1 MSAAPH
7 TPEQAPAFACSPEVA
22 DALSRG
28 QPVVALESTI
38 ITHGLPR
45 TPMEMPGDF
54 LDAHAHW
61 DPTVPANL
69 AAARIAEHSVR
80 AHGAVPATVA
90 MIGGQLRVG
99 LDASELELVAREAAP
114 AKLSLRDLGPA
125 AFRRRTGGTTVAA
138 TVAASAIAGIRIFA
152 TGGIGGVHRHWSSS
166 LDVSADLVAIAT
178 HPVCVVSAGAKSLL
192 DLGATLEALEAMG
205 VPVIGYRTSAF
216 PRFTSAPDPALRLA
230 ERVESAAE
238 AARLL
243 ACHWRIRPSCGALL
257 AQACPERWTVDT
269 AAAESDLA
277 EAMDEARRRGIKG
290 ADVTPFLLGTMA
302 SGRDG
307 IRIVAANLALLCAN
321 AGVAAAVARAS
332 A

>member
-1 MSAAPH
+1 MSPDLHTGMAAS
-7 TPEQAPAFACSPEVA
+7 AFTCSHEVA

-45 TPMEMPGDF
+45 SPLEMPGDF

-61 DPTVPANL
+61 DSALPANL
-69 AAARIAEHSVR
+69 AAARIAEHAVR
-80 AHGAVPATVA
+80 AHGAVPATIA
-90 MIGGQLRVG
+90 MIDGQLRVG
-99 LDASELELVAREAAP
+99 LSPAELEAVAREASP
-114 AKLSLRDLGPA
+114 AKLSLRDLGAA

-138 TVAASAIAGIRIFA
+138 TVAVSALAGIRIFA
-152 TGGIGGVHRHWSSS
+152 TGGIGGVHRNWNAH
-166 LDVSADLVAIAT
+166 LDVSADLVALAT

-192 DLGATLEALEAMG
+192 DLGATLEVLEAMG

-243 ACHWRIRPSCGALL
+243 ACHWRIRATCGALL
-257 AQACPERWTVDT
+257 AQACPERWTVD
-269 AAAESDLA
+269 ASHAESELA
-277 EAMDEARRRGIKG
+277 VAMGEAQRRGIRG
-290 ADVTPFLLGTMA
+290 AEVTPFLLGTMA
-302 SGRDG
+302 AGADG
-307 IRIVAANLALLCAN
+307 IRTVAANLALLCAN

>member
-1 MSAAPH
+1 MSSDPPTGTVPAAF
-7 TPEQAPAFACSPEVA
+7 TCSDEVS
-22 DALSRG
+22 DALSRR

-45 TPMEMPGDF
+45 APLDMPGDF
-54 LDAHAHW
+54 VDAHAHW
-61 DPTVPANL
+61 DSALPANL
-69 AAARIAEHSVR
+69 AAALIAEHAVR
-80 AHGAVPATVA
+80 AHGAVPATIA
-90 MIGGQLRVG
+90 MIDGQLHVG
-99 LDASELELVAREAAP
+99 LSPSELGAVAREGSP

-138 TVAASAIAGIRIFA
+138 TVAVSALAGIRVFA
-152 TGGIGGVHRHWSSS
+152 TGGIGGVHRNWSMH
-166 LDVSADLVAIAT
+166 LDVSADLIALAT

-192 DLGATLEALEAMG
+192 DLAATLEVLEAMG

-216 PRFTSAPDPALRLA
+216 PRFTSAPDPALRVS

-243 ACHWRIRPSCGALL
+243 ACHWRVRPTCGALL
-257 AQACPERWTVDT
+257 AQACPERWTVDAGHAESEL
-269 AAAESDLA
+269 AAALG
-277 EAMDEARRRGIKG
+277 EAQRRGIRG
-290 ADVTPFLLGTMA
+290 ADVTPFLLGSMA
-302 SGRDG
+302 AGSDG
-307 IRIVAANLALLCAN
+307 IRTVAANLALLCAN

>member
-1 MSAAPH
+1 MSPELHTGMAA
-7 TPEQAPAFACSPEVA
+7 AAFACSEEVA

-38 ITHGLPR
+38 VTHGLPR
-45 TPMEMPGDF
+45 SPLEMPGDF

-61 DPTVPANL
+61 DSALPANL
-69 AAARIAEHSVR
+69 AAARIAEHAVR
-80 AHGAVPATVA
+80 AHGAVPATIA
-90 MIGGQLRVG
+90 MIDGQLRVG
-99 LDASELELVAREAAP
+99 LSPAELEAVAREASP
-114 AKLSLRDLGPA
+114 AKLSLRDLGAA

-138 TVAASAIAGIRIFA
+138 TVAVSALAGIRIFA
-152 TGGIGGVHRHWSSS
+152 TGGIGGVHRNWNAH

-192 DLGATLEALEAMG
+192 DLGATLEVLEAMG

-243 ACHWRIRPSCGALL
+243 ACHWRIRTACGALL
-257 AQACPERWTVDT
+257 AQACPDRWTVD
-269 AAAESDLA
+269 ASHAESELA
-277 EAMDEARRRGIKG
+277 VAMGEAQRRGIRG

-302 SGRDG
+302 AGADG
-307 IRIVAANLALLCAN
+307 IRTVAANLALLCAN

>member
-1 MSAAPH
+1 MSPELHTGMAA
-7 TPEQAPAFACSPEVA
+7 AAFACSEEVA

-45 TPMEMPGDF
+45 SPLEMPGDF

-61 DPTVPANL
+61 DSALPANL
-69 AAARIAEHSVR
+69 AAARIAEHAVR
-80 AHGAVPATVA
+80 AHGAVPATIA
-90 MIGGQLRVG
+90 MIDGQLRVG
-99 LDASELELVAREAAP
+99 LSPAELEAVAREASP
-114 AKLSLRDLGPA
+114 AKLSLRDLGAA

-138 TVAASAIAGIRIFA
+138 TVAVSALAGIRIFA
-152 TGGIGGVHRHWSSS
+152 TGGIGGVHRNWNAH

-192 DLGATLEALEAMG
+192 DLGATLEVLEAMG

-243 ACHWRIRPSCGALL
+243 ACHWRIRTACGALL
-257 AQACPERWTVDT
+257 AQACPDRWTLD
-269 AAAESDLA
+269 ASHAESELA
-277 EAMDEARRRGIKG
+277 VAMGEAQRRGIRG

-302 SGRDG
+302 AGADG
-307 IRIVAANLALLCAN
+307 IRTVAANLALLCAN

>member
-1 MSAAPH
+1 MSPELHTGMAA
-7 TPEQAPAFACSPEVA
+7 AAFACSEEVA

-45 TPMEMPGDF
+45 SPLEMPGDF

-61 DPTVPANL
+61 DSALPANL
-69 AAARIAEHSVR
+69 AAARIAEHAVR
-80 AHGAVPATVA
+80 AHGAVPATIA
-90 MIGGQLRVG
+90 MIDGQLRVG
-99 LDASELELVAREAAP
+99 LSPAELEAVAREASP
-114 AKLSLRDLGPA
+114 AKLSLRDLGAA

-138 TVAASAIAGIRIFA
+138 TVAVSALAGIRIFA
-152 TGGIGGVHRHWSSS
+152 TGGIGGVHRNWNAH

-192 DLGATLEALEAMG
+192 DLGATLEVLEAMG

-243 ACHWRIRPSCGALL
+243 ACHWRIRTACGALL
-257 AQACPERWTVDT
+257 AQACPDRWTVD
-269 AAAESDLA
+269 ASHAESELA
-277 EAMDEARRRGIKG
+277 VAMGEAQRRGIRG
-290 ADVTPFLLGTMA
+290 ADITPFLLGTMA
-302 SGRDG
+302 AGADG
-307 IRIVAANLALLCAN
+307 IRTVAANLALLCAN

>member
-1 MSAAPH
+1 MSADQS
-7 TPEQAPAFACSPEVA
+7 TGTMPAAFTCSEEVS

-38 ITHGLPR
+38 VTHGLPKS
-45 TPMEMPGDF
+45 PLDMPGDF

-61 DPTVPANL
+61 DPALPANL
-69 AAARIAEHSVR
+69 AAARIAEQSVR
-80 AHGAVPATVA
+80 AHGAVPATIA
-90 MIGGQLRVG
+90 MIDGQVRVG
-99 LDASELELVAREAAP
+99 LSASELEAVAREGSP
-114 AKLSLRDLGPA
+114 AKLSLRDLGAA

-138 TVAASAIAGIRIFA
+138 TVAISALAGIRVFA
-152 TGGIGGVHRHWSSS
+152 TGGIGGVHRNWSAH
-166 LDVSADLVAIAT
+166 LDVSADLAAIAN

-192 DLGATLEALEAMG
+192 DLAATLEVLEALG

-216 PRFTSAPDPALRLA
+216 PRFTSAPDPALRVS

-243 ACHWRIRPSCGALL
+243 ACHWRVRPTCGAVL
-257 AQACPERWTVDT
+257 AQACPERWTVD
-269 AAAESDLA
+269 AGPAESALEAALA
-277 EAMDEARRRGIKG
+277 EARRRGIRG
-290 ADVTPFLLGTMA
+290 AEVTPFLLGSVA
-302 SGRDG
+302 SGTDG
-307 IRIVAANLALLCAN
+307 IRTVAANLALLCAN

>member
-1 MSAAPH
+1 MSPELHTGIAAS
-7 TPEQAPAFACSPEVA
+7 AFTCSHEVA

-45 TPMEMPGDF
+45 SPLEMPGDF

-61 DPTVPANL
+61 DSALPANL
-69 AAARIAEHSVR
+69 AAARIAEHAVR
-80 AHGAVPATVA
+80 AHGAVPATIA
-90 MIGGQLRVG
+90 MIDGQLRVG
-99 LDASELELVAREAAP
+99 LSPAELEAVAREASP
-114 AKLSLRDLGPA
+114 AKLSLRDLGAA

-138 TVAASAIAGIRIFA
+138 TVAVSALAGIRIFA
-152 TGGIGGVHRHWSSS
+152 TGGIGGVHRNWNAH
-166 LDVSADLVAIAT
+166 LDVSADLVALAT

-192 DLGATLEALEAMG
+192 DLGATLEVLEAMG

-243 ACHWRIRPSCGALL
+243 ACHWRIRATCGALL
-257 AQACPERWTVDT
+257 AQACPERWTVD
-269 AAAESDLA
+269 ASHA
-277 EAMDEARRRGIKG
+277 EAELAVAMGEAQRRGIRG
-290 ADVTPFLLGTMA
+290 AEVTPFLLGTMA
-302 SGRDG
+302 AGADG
-307 IRIVAANLALLCAN
+307 IRTVAANLALLCAN

>member
-1 MSAAPH
+1 MSLQPP
-7 TPEQAPAFACSPEVA
+7 TGIEPPAFACSGEVS

-45 TPMEMPGDF
+45 SPLDMPGDF
-54 LDAHAHW
+54 VDAHAHW
-61 DPTVPANL
+61 DSALPANL
-69 AAARIAEHSVR
+69 AAARIAEHAVR
-80 AHGAVPATVA
+80 AHGAVPATIA
-90 MIGGQLRVG
+90 MVDGQVRVG
-99 LDASELELVAREAAP
+99 LSNEELEAVAREPSP

-138 TVAASAIAGIRIFA
+138 TVAISALAGIRVFA
-152 TGGIGGVHRHWSSS
+152 TGGIGGVHRNWSAH
-166 LDVSADLVAIAT
+166 LDVSADLIALAT

-192 DLGATLEALEAMG
+192 DLAATLEVLEAMG
-205 VPVIGYRTSAF
+205 VPVIGYRTSSF

-243 ACHWRIRPSCGALL
+243 SCHWRIRPSCGALL
-257 AQACPERWTVDT
+257 AQACPDRWALD
-269 AAAESDLA
+269 AGHAESGLA
-277 EAMDEARRRGIKG
+277 TALNEAQRRGIRG
-290 ADVTPFLLGTMA
+290 ADVTPFLLGSMA
-302 SGRDG
+302 AGTDG
-307 IRIVAANLALLCAN
+307 IRTVAANLALLCAN
-321 AGVAAAVARAS
+321 SGVAAAVARAS

>member
-1 MSAAPH
+1 MSAGPH
-7 TPEQAPAFACSPEVA
+7 PGMTHPAFTCSEEVA
-22 DALSRG
+22 DALSRK

-45 TPMEMPGDF
+45 APLEMPGDF

-61 DPTVPANL
+61 DPALPANL
-69 AAARIAEHSVR
+69 AAARIAEHAVR
-80 AHGAVPATVA
+80 AHGAVPATIA
-90 MIGGQLRVG
+90 MIDGQVRVG
-99 LDASELELVAREAAP
+99 LSATELEAVAREGSP
-114 AKLSLRDLGPA
+114 AKLSLRDLGAA

-138 TVAASAIAGIRIFA
+138 TVAISALAGIRIFA
-152 TGGIGGVHRHWSSS
+152 TGGIGGVHRNWSVQ
-166 LDVSADLVAIAT
+166 LDVSADLVALAT

-243 ACHWRIRPSCGALL
+243 ACHWRLRPACGALL
-257 AQACPERWTVDT
+257 AQACPDRWHVDARHAESEL
-269 AAAESDLA
+269 AAALA
-277 EAMDEARRRGIKG
+277 EAQRRGIRG
-290 ADVTPFLLGTMA
+290 AEVTPFLLGSVA
-302 SGRDG
+302 AGADG
-307 IRIVAANLALLCAN
+307 IQSVAANLALLCAN

>member
-1 MSAAPH
+1 MSAQPSTGTAPLPF
-7 TPEQAPAFACSPEVA
+7 TCSDEVS

-45 TPMEMPGDF
+45 VPLDMPADF

-61 DPTVPANL
+61 DPALPANL
-69 AAARIAEHSVR
+69 AAARIAEQAVR
-80 AHGAVPATVA
+80 AHGAVPATIA
-90 MIGGQLRVG
+90 MIDGHLHVG
-99 LDASELELVAREAAP
+99 LSPAQLEAVAREGSP

-138 TVAASAIAGIRIFA
+138 TVAISALAGIRIFA
-152 TGGIGGVHRHWSSS
+152 TGGIGGVHRNWSAH
-166 LDVSADLVAIAT
+166 LDVSADLIALAT

-192 DLGATLEALEAMG
+192 DLGATLEVLEAMG

-216 PRFTSAPDPALRLA
+216 PRFTSSPDPALRVS

-257 AQACPERWTVDT
+257 AQPCPERWTVDAGHAET
-269 AAAESDLA
+269 ELAAALG
-277 EAMDEARRRGIKG
+277 EAQRRGIRG
-290 ADVTPFLLGTMA
+290 ADVTPFLLGSMA
-302 SGRDG
+302 AGSDG
-307 IRIVAANLALLCAN
+307 IRTVSANLALLCAN